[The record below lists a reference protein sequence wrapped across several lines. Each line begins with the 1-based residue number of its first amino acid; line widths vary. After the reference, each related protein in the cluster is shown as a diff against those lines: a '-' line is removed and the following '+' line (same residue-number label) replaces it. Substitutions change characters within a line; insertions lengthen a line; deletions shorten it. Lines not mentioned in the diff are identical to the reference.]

1 VKSFSSPQNLK
12 GLFDMDA
19 EIIIIGAG
27 IFGLST
33 AYHLAQRTSDPSAI
47 IVLDRAPPPSRS
59 AASTDLNKIVRADY
73 SNRLYT
79 ELGLE
84 AIEAWENNPIFKDEG
99 VYHQTGWIMC
109 DEKGSDLGQRIRKNF
124 QGIGL
129 DPMQELSE
137 DDVRQDWGG
146 LLKDADLSPFGSF
159 YWNPLAGWA
168 DAGRALEILAREIKK
183 MGVRYIVD
191 EANRLILGENGVK
204 GVETK
209 SGDKLN
215 AEKVLLCT
223 GAWTSALV
231 TYTEDALEI
240 PSEDRIEA
248 QMTAAGVCVAHVQLS
263 EEERMQYERL
273 PVYVYGGQGRC
284 LHTLMPLPQSC

>member
-1 VKSFSSPQNLK
+1 
-12 GLFDMDA
+12 MDA

-33 AYHLAQRTSDPSAI
+33 AYHLAQRTSDPSVI
-47 IVLDRAPPPSRS
+47 IVLDRAPPPSKS

-84 AIEAWENNPIFKDEG
+84 AIEAWENNPIFKNEG

-124 QGIGL
+124 QAIGL

-168 DAGRALEILAREIKK
+168 DAGRALEILAREIKA
-183 MGVRYIVD
+183 MGVRYIVG
-191 EANRLILGENGVK
+191 EANQLILGENGVK

-209 SGDKLN
+209 SGDKLT

-223 GAWTSALV
+223 GAWTSALMS
-231 TYTEDALEI
+231 YTEDALEI
-240 PSEDRIEA
+240 SSEDRIEA

-263 EEERMQYERL
+263 EEQTQYNRL
-273 PVYVYGGQGRC
+273 PVYVYGGQGRP
-284 LHTLMPLPQSC
+284 LNTLMPLPRPC